1 MTLEDWA
8 NAGWLKKHTTSKR
21 EIRDLLD
28 IVDRDLETWRISGVP
43 ADWKLNIAYNAAL
56 QSARAALA
64 ATGYRAERDAHHY
77 RVIQSLDHTI
87 GLDSDSVVLLD
98 TFRKKRNLSN
108 YELAG
113 TVSESEAEEIYHLA
127 EEIRLK
133 VEDWLVKNYPGL
145 IS

>member
-64 ATGYRAERDAHHY
+64 ATGYR
-77 RVIQSLDHTI
+77 S
-87 GLDSDSVVLLD
+87 
-98 TFRKKRNLSN
+98 
-108 YELAG
+108 
-113 TVSESEAEEIYHLA
+113 
-127 EEIRLK
+127 
-133 VEDWLVKNYPGL
+133 
-145 IS
+145 